1 MASEKEARSSLV
13 DWLVGRTAGLDD
25 APGDASPPIFVLRAA
40 PGMGKSQILHYV
52 PAHLDADR
60 VPVRRA
66 AGGT

>member
-40 PGMGKSQILHYV
+40 PGMGKSQILH
-52 PAHLDADR
+52 
-60 VPVRRA
+60 
-66 AGGT
+66 